1 MTRIAFAI
9 RIVPFVT
16 ERGVAVPAQRAYLTA
31 QFVGRH
37 QQRLP
42 CPAFLDTGSPYSVVP
57 YRLANQVPWK
67 DLGGYIILSGQR
79 RAVEWNGVPC
89 RMGELEVELID
100 IRARV
105 RTGPLRVLAKVASQ
119 PAPPHL
125 DQAVL
130 LGVSF
135 LTDNRIQQ
143 DLDGS
148 GIALSGS
155 LWIP

>member
-1 MTRIAFAI
+1 MP
-9 RIVPFVT
+9 RIVFTIRTTAFVT
-16 ERGVAVPAQRAYLTA
+16 ERGVSVPAHRPYLAA
-31 QFVGRH
+31 QFLGQH

-42 CPAFLDTGSPYSVVP
+42 YPAFLDTGSPYSVVP
-57 YRLANQVPWK
+57 HRLANQIPWK
-67 DLGGYIILSGQR
+67 DLGGYLIFSGQN
-79 RAVEWNGVPC
+79 RAVEWNGIPC
-89 RMGELEVELID
+89 RMGVLEVELID
-100 IRARV
+100 THAMV

-119 PAPPHL
+119 PAPSHL

-148 GIALSGS
+148 GTALTGS
-155 LWIP
+155 LWVP

>member
-1 MTRIAFAI
+1 MPRIAFTI
-9 RIVPFVT
+9 RTIAFVT
-16 ERGVAVPAQRAYLTA
+16 EQSVAVPARRVYLAA
-31 QFVGRH
+31 QFIGRH

-42 CPAFLDTGSPYSVVP
+42 YPAFLDTGSPYSVVP

-67 DLGGYIILSGQR
+67 DLGGYLIFSGQR

-89 RMGELEVELID
+89 RMGALEVELID
-100 IRARV
+100 THAMV
-105 RTGPLRVLAKVASQ
+105 RTGPLRLLAKVASQ

-130 LGVSF
+130 LGMSF
-135 LTDNRIQQ
+135 LIDNRIQQ

-148 GIALSGS
+148 GAALSGS
-155 LWIP
+155 LYIP